1 VGATPIKKPRNS
13 RPATRE
19 LKRRCVGSNMKTWY
33 RRQEAGT
40 LASKRRRYG
49 GITIQAGQADGGI
62 LSPQNLIRM
71 DTSMK
76 EEDKVFGID
85 MARGEAKLQ
94 DDLCP
99 PPLSNALAKSLINAA
114 VDVVSMPGRFFGGG
128 DSETLSKMSVLGEA
142 MAELVN
148 QKGGMAETSG

>member
-1 VGATPIKKPRNS
+1 
-13 RPATRE
+13 
-19 LKRRCVGSNMKTWY
+19 
-33 RRQEAGT
+33 
-40 LASKRRRYG
+40 
-49 GITIQAGQADGGI
+49 
-62 LSPQNLIRM
+62 
-71 DTSMK
+71 MK

-99 PPLSNALAKSLINAA
+99 PRLSDVSATGLINAA
-114 VDVVSMPGRFFGGG
+114 VDVVSMPGRSFGGG